1 MAYGLKYERFRYNE
15 QGMEI
20 VLHLLRLISV
30 NFQRIKNDKSFGQ
43 LPQPLLRKFV
53 IQTSI
58 TYKTKKM
65 EKVALLAWL
74 QAKPGKEQELAD
86 FLKSALPLA
95 QAETGTVSWYAW
107 QIDDSVFGIFDT
119 FEAEE
124 GREAHLSGQIAAAL
138 MANADTLLAKPP
150 VIEKLNILAAK

>member
-1 MAYGLKYERFRYNE
+1 MIDLTSIR
-15 QGMEI
+15 
-20 VLHLLRLISV
+20 
-30 NFQRIKNDKSFGQ
+30 KNDKSAPNQ
-43 LPQPLLRKFV
+43 CNLWRVRLLNN
-53 IQTSI
+53 SI
-58 TYKTKKM
+58 NKGNM
-65 EKVALLAWL
+65 EKVAILAWL
-74 QAKPGKEQELAD
+74 EAKPGMEQEVSD

-124 GREAHLSGQIAAAL
+124 GREAHLSGPIAAAL
-138 MANADTLLAKPP
+138 MANADKLLAKPP